1 MKDIYTITRW
11 DNGWSVEVKTN
22 EGTRDY
28 TGVSEDPFWVEDE
41 ELSKAQS
48 LAELLFNT
56 FEKFLATEEKCGMVI
71 EFEEPGEPEEANEE
85 EEGEDDDD
93 GRCEGDAG

>member
-1 MKDIYTITRW
+1 MKT
-11 DNGWSVEVKTN
+11 S

-56 FEKFLATEEKCGMVI
+56 FEKYLATEDKCGMII
-71 EFEEPGEPEEANEE
+71 EFEEPEDPEEIF
-85 EEGEDDDD
+85 EEGEEDDDD